1 MLSPLE
7 VIQSYR
13 AHDYSLAD
21 IFDSRSIEP
30 NKEFAVFNGQSWSY
44 AQFKKDYLS
53 TAQYLVSRGVKS
65 GDRVGV
71 IAKNNIGHLLLLFA
85 CARIGAIMV
94 PANPELRSEDAAYIF
109 NHAGVNAVCCD
120 LNLLPIV
127 REACHT
133 LSPTPW
139 YLSFAGSDTDAPDLL
154 EVIHQSRTELLP
166 APALA
171 DDTCLIIFTSG
182 TTGFPKGAM
191 HSQRNFITSG
201 EANISR
207 LWLQTNERVLTVL
220 PLFHINALFY
230 SLAGTIAAG
239 ATIIIVERFSA
250 SNFWDTA
257 AQTKATQV
265 NFIDTV
271 GLILKSRSRSEFNP
285 KHQIRIIYGLR
296 PEEETF
302 FRETFKVSD
311 LINGIGMTEIPG
323 IICNPYDGVRKF
335 GSLGPVGRHPDP
347 NRPWAECRLVDDDG
361 VDVATDEVGE
371 LWVKHPIVMQ
381 GYYKNPEQT
390 AAAFEGE
397 WYKTGD
403 LMRRDADQ
411 YFYFVSRKKDMIRRR
426 GENIAGAE
434 IDKVVATH
442 PSVKE
447 AAAVGVPSDLGGEE
461 ILVAIV
467 IHPNAQLE
475 VSEVIAW
482 CAERLSK
489 IKIPRYI
496 LFVDNLPHT
505 PTFKVAKNILKSD
518 PYLIQKAID
527 TEAADHK
534 KSS

>member
-1 MLSPLE
+1 MLNPLE
-7 VIQSYR
+7 VIQTYR
-13 AHDYSLAD
+13 DHDYSLTD
-21 IFDSRSIEP
+21 LFDSRAIDP
-30 NKEFAVFNGQSWSY
+30 NKEFVLFKGQSWSY
-44 AQFKKDYLS
+44 GQFKKDYLT
-53 TAQYLVSRGVKS
+53 TAQYLVSRGIKP

-71 IAKNNIGHLLLLFA
+71 MAKNNIGHLLLLFA

-94 PANPELRSEDAAYIF
+94 PANPELRADDARYIF
-109 NHAGVNAVCCD
+109 NHAGVSAVCAD

-127 REACHT
+127 REACQPI
-133 LSPTPW
+133 SPAPW
-139 YLSFAGSDTDAPDLL
+139 YMSFAGSDSDAVDLL
-154 EVIHQSRTELLP
+154 EILQEKLADELPPP
-166 APALA
+166 ASA

-191 HSQRNFITSG
+191 HNQRNFITSG

-207 LWLQTNERVLTVL
+207 LWLQTDERVLIVL

-230 SLAGTIAAG
+230 SLAGGIAAG

-250 SNFWDTA
+250 STFWDTA
-257 AQTKATQV
+257 AETRATQV

-271 GLILKSRSRSEFNP
+271 GLILKSRPRSEFNP
-285 KHQIRIIYGLR
+285 NHQLRIIYGLR
-296 PEEETF
+296 PEEEAF
-302 FRETFKVSD
+302 FQEEFKVGD

-335 GSLGPVGRHPDP
+335 GSLGTVGRHPDP
-347 NRPWAECRLVDDDG
+347 NRPWAICRLVDDDG
-361 VDVATDEVGE
+361 VDVPTDEVGE

-403 LMRRDADQ
+403 LMRRDADG
-411 YFYFVSRKKDMIRRR
+411 YFYFVSRKKDLIRRR

-434 IDKVVATH
+434 IDKAVASH

-447 AAAVGVPSDLGGEE
+447 VAAVGVPSELSGEE

-467 IHPNAQLE
+467 INANATLTA
-475 VSEVIAW
+475 SEVVAW
-482 CAERLSK
+482 CSERLAK
-489 IKIPRYI
+489 IKIPRYV
-496 LFVDNLPHT
+496 LFVDELPHT
-505 PTFKVAKNILKSD
+505 PTYKVAKNVLKAD
-518 PYLIQKAID
+518 PDLIKKAID
-527 TEAADHK
+527 TEA
-534 KSS
+534 

>member
-1 MLSPLE
+1 
-7 VIQSYR
+7 
-13 AHDYSLAD
+13 
-21 IFDSRSIEP
+21 
-30 NKEFAVFNGQSWSY
+30 
-44 AQFKKDYLS
+44 
-53 TAQYLVSRGVKS
+53 
-65 GDRVGV
+65 
-71 IAKNNIGHLLLLFA
+71 
-85 CARIGAIMV
+85 
-94 PANPELRSEDAAYIF
+94 
-109 NHAGVNAVCCD
+109 
-120 LNLLPIV
+120 
-127 REACHT
+127 
-133 LSPTPW
+133 
-139 YLSFAGSDTDAPDLL
+139 
-154 EVIHQSRTELLP
+154 
-166 APALA
+166 
-171 DDTCLIIFTSG
+171 
-182 TTGFPKGAM
+182 
-191 HSQRNFITSG
+191 
-201 EANISR
+201 
-207 LWLQTNERVLTVL
+207 
-220 PLFHINALFY
+220 
-230 SLAGTIAAG
+230 
-239 ATIIIVERFSA
+239 
-250 SNFWDTA
+250 
-257 AQTKATQV
+257 
-265 NFIDTV
+265 
-271 GLILKSRSRSEFNP
+271 
-285 KHQIRIIYGLR
+285 
-296 PEEETF
+296 
-302 FRETFKVSD
+302 
-311 LINGIGMTEIPG
+311 
-323 IICNPYDGVRKF
+323 
-335 GSLGPVGRHPDP
+335 
-347 NRPWAECRLVDDDG
+347 
-361 VDVATDEVGE
+361 
-371 LWVKHPIVMQ
+371 MQ

>member
-1 MLSPLE
+1 MMLNPLE

-13 AHDYSLAD
+13 PHDYSLAD
-21 IFDSRSIEP
+21 LFDSRSIDP
-30 NKEFAVFNGQSWSY
+30 NKEFAVFKGQSWSY
-44 AQFKKDYLS
+44 AQFKKDYL
-53 TAQYLVSRGVKS
+53 TCAQYLVSRGIKP
-65 GDRVGV
+65 GDRVGL
-71 IAKNNIGHLLLLFA
+71 IAKNNIGHLLVLFA

-94 PANPELRSEDAAYIF
+94 PANPELRAEDAAYIF
-109 NHAGVNAVCCD
+109 SHAGVSAVCCD
-120 LNLLPIV
+120 LNLLPVV
-127 REACHT
+127 REACQGID
-133 LSPTPW
+133 PAPW
-139 YLSFAGSDTDAPDLL
+139 YMSFAGSESDAVDLL
-154 EVIHQSRTELLP
+154 EILQQTFTDPLP
-166 APALA
+166 PPSSA
-171 DDTCLIIFTSG
+171 DATCLIIFTSG

-207 LWLQTNERVLTVL
+207 LWLQTDERVLTVL

-250 SNFWDTA
+250 STFWDTA
-257 AQTKATQV
+257 AETRATQV

-271 GLILKSRSRSEFNP
+271 GLILKSRPRSEFNP
-285 KHQIRIIYGLR
+285 NHQIRIIYGLR
-296 PEEETF
+296 PEEEAF
-302 FRETFKVSD
+302 FQETFKVSD

-323 IICNPYDGVRKF
+323 IICNPYDGERKF

-347 NRPWAECRLVDDDG
+347 NKPWAQCRLVDDDG

-390 AAAFEGE
+390 EAAFEGE

-403 LMRRDADQ
+403 LMRRDSDG
-411 YFYFVSRKKDMIRRR
+411 YFYFVSRKKDLIRRR

-434 IDKVVATH
+434 IDKAVASH

-447 AAAVGVPSDLGGEE
+447 VAAVGVPSELGGEE

-467 IHPNAQLE
+467 THPNAKLDAAE
-475 VSEVIAW
+475 VVSW
-482 CAERLSK
+482 CAERLAK
-489 IKIPRYI
+489 IKIPRYV
-496 LFVDNLPHT
+496 LFVDDLPHT
-505 PTFKVAKNILKSD
+505 PTYKVAKNVLKSD
-518 PYLIQKAID
+518 PNLMQQAID
-527 TEAADHK
+527 TEA
-534 KSS
+534 